1 MTTAQSALPN
11 FALPLSLDQQQELR
25 VYTNAAIIR
34 LRELSA
40 FYGNIAEEEGRQGRD
55 AVSQQ
60 IWGYGTAIENF
71 IEALADARDD
81 TIGSVRQPA
90 TNP

>member
-1 MTTAQSALPN
+1 MTAAQSPLPN
-11 FALPLSLDQQQELR
+11 FALPLDLNQQQELR

-40 FYGNIAEEEGRQGRD
+40 FYGQIAEEEGRRGRD

-60 IWGYGTAIENF
+60 IWDYGTAIENF
-71 IEALADARDD
+71 IETLADARDD
-81 TIGSVRQPA
+81 TIRPVQQPA
-90 TNP
+90 TEP

>member
-1 MTTAQSALPN
+1 MTTAQSPLPD
-11 FALPLSLDQQQELR
+11 FALPLNLNQQQELR
-25 VYTNAAIIR
+25 VYTNAAILR

-40 FYGNIAEEEGRQGRD
+40 FYGKIAEDEGRQGRD

-60 IWGYGTAIENF
+60 IWGYGTDVENF

-81 TIGSVRQPA
+81 TIGPAPQP
-90 TNP
+90 TTEP